1 MPCWNSVDL
10 QSSVIAD
17 MLGQETVNLMLSVRW
32 GGRGFNTHSTHQM
45 ETGHLDQA
53 SNVTKQSIYLRFVWN
68 VDILAG
74 RQDDTWRL
82 NYLFVDLFKMC
93 YLLIY
98 TISTH
103 ASTVSALIYG
113 VSRAIWHFEIGL
125 DLLSEDHFCTFFVTR
140 WDLVQLLTFI

>member
-1 MPCWNSVDL
+1 M
-10 QSSVIAD
+10 
-17 MLGQETVNLMLSVRW
+17 
-32 GGRGFNTHSTHQM
+32 GREGVQYTFNTPNGDWTSGPSVQRNHT
-45 ETGHLDQA
+45 E
-53 SNVTKQSIYLRFVWN
+53 YLRFVWN